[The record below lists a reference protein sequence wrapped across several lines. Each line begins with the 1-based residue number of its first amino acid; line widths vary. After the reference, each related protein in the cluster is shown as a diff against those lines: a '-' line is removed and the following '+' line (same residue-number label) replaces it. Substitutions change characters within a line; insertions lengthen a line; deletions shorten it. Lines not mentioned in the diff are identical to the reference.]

1 MLNTLVYRFRGRG
14 NRGLV
19 TLKGFAG
26 AITPPQPVEGF
37 KFRPGG
43 GSIFY
48 GGKCAMWVA
57 SHSGSARLLPESRM
71 KELAASLPPKPSPRV
86 AGGSHVAWTDAI
98 RADKRCGSDC
108 SISAPLVETA
118 LLGVA
123 AIHAQA
129 RLEWGSTAGRV
140 TNLAS
145 ANRFLGPGYDYRPGW
160 SV

>member
-1 MLNTLVYRFRGRG
+1 MRDVGRLPQ
-14 NRGLV
+14 RQC
-19 TLKGFAG
+19 
-26 AITPPQPVEGF
+26 TP
-37 KFRPGG
+37 
-43 GSIFY
+43 
-48 GGKCAMWVA
+48 A
-57 SHSGSARLLPESRM
+57 ARIADERTR
-71 KELAASLPPKPSPRV
+71 ASLPPKTSPRV

-123 AIHAQA
+123 AIRAQA

-140 TNLAS
+140 TNLDS